1 MGPTI
6 NFPVIH
12 PILETDRLNLKPPTL
27 ADALDFFEIRSNHE
41 FMKYIGR
48 HPITHI
54 LEAEKYIQRIL
65 DGFNSRTGLSWKIC
79 EKGSDKLIGYIGFW
93 SIDYTHFRTKIGYGL
108 HQDYHRKGYLTEAL
122 NTLTHFTFNE
132 LGLHSVLAE
141 ADDKNVATIK
151 LLEKCGFKKEAHFK
165 ESFYF
170 DGEFLDSAIYCKVKI
185 SNNSI

>member
-1 MGPTI
+1 MEPTI

>member
-1 MGPTI
+1 MEPTI

-93 SIDYTHFRTKIGYGL
+93 SIDYTHFRTEIGYGL

>member
-1 MGPTI
+1 MEPTI

-41 FMKYIGR
+41 FIKYIGR

>member
-1 MGPTI
+1 MEPTI

-27 ADALDFFEIRSNHE
+27 ADARDFFEIRSNHE

-93 SIDYTHFRTKIGYGL
+93 SIDYTHFRTEIGYGL

-170 DGEFLDSAIYCKVKI
+170 DGEFLDSAIYCKVKN